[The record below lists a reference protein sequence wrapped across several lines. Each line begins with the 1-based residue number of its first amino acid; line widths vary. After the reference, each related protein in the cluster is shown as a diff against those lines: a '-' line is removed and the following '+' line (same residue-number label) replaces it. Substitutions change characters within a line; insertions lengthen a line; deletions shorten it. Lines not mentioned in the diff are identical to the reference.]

1 MLLWFGKG
9 KSLHGRAAEAFI
21 YITEHPYEPIHLI
34 SSLMLERFTVILH
47 HKVSTLLVVSRE
59 LFCKKNKSLENLPP
73 TQDALLQHAR
83 RAVFQTNIWTSSLQN
98 IQDIPTPEDWGW
110 RKQENSWK
118 PIWMTLPEAASACN
132 ELIRCGCKSTRG
144 CSTRC
149 KCAKAGLS
157 CTDLCSCTCEI

>member
-9 KSLHGRAAEAFI
+9 KSHGLHGRAG
-21 YITEHPYEPIHLI
+21 IHIQRPLKH
-34 SSLMLERFTVILH
+34 S
-47 HKVSTLLVVSRE
+47 STLLNIHMSQFILHPHIFSHAREVYSDIASQSEYFVSGRRE

-83 RAVFQTNIWTSSLQN
+83 RAVFQTNIWTTSLQN

-118 PIWMTLPEAASACN
+118 PIWMTLPEAASTCN

-144 CSTRC
+144 CST
-149 KCAKAGLS
+149 
-157 CTDLCSCTCEI
+157 